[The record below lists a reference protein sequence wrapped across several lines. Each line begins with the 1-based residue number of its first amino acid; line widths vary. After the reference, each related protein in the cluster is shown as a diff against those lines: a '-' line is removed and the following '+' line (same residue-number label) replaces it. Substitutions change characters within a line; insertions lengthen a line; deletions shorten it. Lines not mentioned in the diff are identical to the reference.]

1 MDDQMEGTE
10 GIEGRLSS
18 RQIVTTILFCILD
31 FKKNER
37 HRMVFLE
44 SRQINTEN
52 LQRIVLFWFQ
62 LVVLSKLLPVLKILQ
77 KMIPNLLLILC
88 IILPLMERSIEYVN
102 EVSDEHE
109 ICTSKTPLFNS
120 LTLAFLENQ
129 VNVKQ

>member
-10 GIEGRLSS
+10 DIEGRLSS

-31 FKKNER
+31 SKKNER

-109 ICTSKTPLFNS
+109 ICTSKTPLFSS
-120 LTLAFLENQ
+120 LTLVFLENQ